1 MAPVEQLLSS
11 CNDVNYA
18 DVDCHYDGNPNDL
31 SDPRQHQEPTE
42 EQDEQKYAELNLRTL

>member
-18 DVDCHYDGNPNDL
+18 DVDCHYDDNPNDL

-42 EQDEQKYAELNLRTL
+42 EQDEQKYVEVNLRTL